1 MTFIEADINENCDLN
16 LSVIKQV
23 LKLICEQYLIAIHRQ
38 VGKFYL
44 GSGWV
49 IEKVLE
55 SNASAQD
62 AVPTTQL
69 TAEYSVANAHRANRD
84 HQKY

>member
-23 LKLICEQYLIAIHRQ
+23 LKLICEKYLIAIHRQ

-44 GSGWV
+44 DSGWV

-69 TAEYSVANAHRANRD
+69 TAEYSVANARRANRD